1 MALNRNWA
9 IWIRHSFSFM
19 FDCFLASS
27 TSSNLIYEETWKDKR
42 RMNHKLHQ
50 FQQEQEGTSARWA
63 VPNHP
68 HDLTATG
75 IFEVFHGIIYIWWFF
90 FSSFTA
96 QTNEGYFRSSQWQEL
111 FTLFSC
117 IALGSELH
125 HDFCGIF
132 IKIHSEET
140 QILKNC
146 YMTPSTRQLRA
157 EPEGNHTQGESKIH
171 LKILKAK
178 LQRGRERTDIFLL
191 RQNEVADL
199 LGMFVLPKFQQD
211 NFAQN

>member
-1 MALNRNWA
+1 MKRHGKTRGEWTINSTNSSRNRRELLPGEQCQTTHMIWQPLEFLGSFMAL
-9 IWIRHSFSFM
+9 F
-19 FDCFLASS
+19 
-27 TSSNLIYEETWKDKR
+27 TSD
-42 RMNHKLHQ
+42 
-50 FQQEQEGTSARWA
+50 
-63 VPNHP
+63 
-68 HDLTATG
+68 D
-75 IFEVFHGIIYIWWFF
+75 
-90 FSSFTA
+90 FSSPPSLLKPMR
-96 QTNEGYFRSSQWQEL
+96 GIFRSSQWQEL